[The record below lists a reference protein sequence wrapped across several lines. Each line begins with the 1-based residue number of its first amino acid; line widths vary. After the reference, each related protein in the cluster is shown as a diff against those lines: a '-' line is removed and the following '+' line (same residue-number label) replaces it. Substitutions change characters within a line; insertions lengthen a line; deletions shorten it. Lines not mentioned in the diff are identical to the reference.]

1 MASNPG
7 AAISSQSCS
16 LMGEIKGQIFHD
28 KATKKQSNQSKS
40 LWHKMLIQT
49 RAWKKQRLHESNK
62 IWIYVWRRKSCGRV
76 AVRRLFLKAWRIIQ
90 MFLYRFTL
98 LL

>member
-16 LMGEIKGQIFHD
+16 LMGEIKGQIFRD

-49 RAWKKQRLHESNK
+49 RAWKK
-62 IWIYVWRRKSCGRV
+62 
-76 AVRRLFLKAWRIIQ
+76 
-90 MFLYRFTL
+90 
-98 LL
+98 